1 MSSPYTQQ
9 VLKVIVA
16 QVCQTIGWNSIQST
30 PLELLGDILHKYL
43 QEITHQTHRYSEL
56 CNYLFY
62 FNINCGKF
70 HDTLNILFRWPFR
83 TKLRR
88 CWTCISGHEC

>member
-16 QVCQTIGWNSIQST
+16 QVCQTIGWNSIQTT

-43 QEITHQTHRYSEL
+43 QEVSQQTHRYSEL
-56 CNYLFY
+56 CTYTIFPIGMSVRVLLFGFY
-62 FNINCGKF
+62 
-70 HDTLNILFRWPFR
+70 HM
-83 TKLRR
+83 
-88 CWTCISGHEC
+88 